1 MILSKD
7 QFPIT
12 IQAYE
17 MTDNREFFIA
27 EQVVN
32 SQSEVDTFVSRYAG
46 KVIKAR
52 ALTAAETNVATTTVT
67 RKRKSSKGLVWLLI
81 LLILVILVV
90 IGFYTGWIQRTF
102 GFDLT

>member
-17 MTDNREFFIA
+17 ITDNKEFFIA

-32 SQSEVDTFVSRYAG
+32 NQGEVDIFVSRYAG

-52 ALTAAETNVATTTVT
+52 ALNAAETTTTT
-67 RKRKSSKGLVWLLI
+67 TTTTSSRKKSNAGTTFLIILI
-81 LLILVILVV
+81 LLVIL
-90 IGFYTGWIQRTF
+90 IALGYYTGWIQRTF
-102 GFDLT
+102 GLDM

>member
-17 MTDNREFFIA
+17 ITNNKEYFIA
-27 EQVVN
+27 EQAVHN
-32 SQSEVDTFVSRYAG
+32 QAEVDNFVTRYAG

-52 ALTAAETNVATTTVT
+52 PLTTAETNAAKHSH
-67 RKRKSSKGLVWLLI
+67 RRGSSSAGLI
-81 LLILVILVV
+81 ILVIL
-90 IGFYTGWIQRTF
+90 IILTILIALGLYTGWIQRTF
-102 GFDLT
+102 NISA